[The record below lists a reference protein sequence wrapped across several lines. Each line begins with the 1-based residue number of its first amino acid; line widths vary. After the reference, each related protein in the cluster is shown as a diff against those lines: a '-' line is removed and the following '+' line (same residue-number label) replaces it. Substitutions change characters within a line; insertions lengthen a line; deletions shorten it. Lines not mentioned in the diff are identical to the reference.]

1 MLDSLLNIL
10 FGCAHRKTTFPLT
23 PGRNSR
29 AVAGKRGGA
38 YVVCL
43 KCGSEFAYD
52 WRAMRIGRAI
62 SSGEPSPAPGR
73 FLRLAK
79 WLSGA

>member
-1 MLDSLLNIL
+1 MLDSMLNIL

-52 WRAMRIGRAI
+52 WRTMRIGRAI
-62 SSGEPSPAPGR
+62 SSSEPSPAPGR
-73 FLRLAK
+73 FFRLAK

>member
-10 FGCAHRKTTFPLT
+10 FGCAHRKTTFPLM
-23 PGRNSR
+23 PSRNSR
-29 AVAGKRGGA
+29 AVPGKRSP

-52 WRAMRIGRAI
+52 WREMRVGRAL
-62 SSGEPSPAPGR
+62 STSEPSPAPGR

>member
-23 PGRNSR
+23 PSRSSR
-29 AVAGKRGGA
+29 AVAGKRGP

-52 WRAMRIGRAI
+52 WREMRVGRAL
-62 SSGEPSPAPGR
+62 STSEPSPAPGR

>member
-23 PGRNSR
+23 PSRGSR
-29 AVAGKRGGA
+29 ALAGKRGGA

-43 KCGSEFAYD
+43 KCGCEFAYD
-52 WRAMRIGRAI
+52 WPEMRVGRAL
-62 SSGEPSPAPGR
+62 STSEPSPAPGR

>member
-10 FGCAHRKTTFPLT
+10 FGCTHRKTTFPLT
-23 PGRNSR
+23 PSR
-29 AVAGKRGGA
+29 SSLAVAAKRGGA

-52 WRAMRIGRAI
+52 WREMRVGRAI
-62 SSGEPSPAPGR
+62 TTREPSPSPGR

-79 WLSGA
+79 WLAGA

>member
-23 PGRNSR
+23 PSRGSR

-38 YVVCL
+38 
-43 KCGSEFAYD
+43 CGVSEM
-52 WRAMRIGRAI
+52 RMRI
-62 SSGEPSPAPGR
+62 
-73 FLRLAK
+73 RL
-79 WLSGA
+79 

>member
-23 PGRNSR
+23 PSRNSR
-29 AVAGKRGGA
+29 AVAGKRA
-38 YVVCL
+38 PYVVCL

-52 WRAMRIGRAI
+52 WREMRVGRAL
-62 SSGEPSPAPGR
+62 STSEPSPAPGR

>member
-10 FGCAHRKTTFPLT
+10 FGCAHRKTTFPMT
-23 PGRNSR
+23 PSRNSR
-29 AVAGKRGGA
+29 AVAGKRGA

-52 WRAMRIGRAI
+52 WREMRVGRAL
-62 SSGEPSPAPGR
+62 STSEPSPAPGR
-73 FLRLAK
+73 LPRLAK